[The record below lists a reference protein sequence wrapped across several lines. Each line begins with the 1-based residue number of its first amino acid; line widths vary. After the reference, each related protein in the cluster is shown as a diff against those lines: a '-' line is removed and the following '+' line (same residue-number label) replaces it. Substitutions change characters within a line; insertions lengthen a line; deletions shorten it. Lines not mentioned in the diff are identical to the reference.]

1 MLLFILLFFM
11 NHPTLHINATH
22 LTTSKGQLLVAIY
35 DSEDAFLDISKAV
48 RIQAFSIENKDNFKI
63 NFDNLPAGEYAVTL
77 AHDLNGNGKLDVNM
91 MGIPSEP
98 YGFSNNVR
106 PKFRAAKWSEAK
118 FKFGEK
124 GEKVDIKLDT
134 W

>member
-1 MLLFILLFFM
+1 MLLFILFLFLK
-11 NHPTLHINATH
+11 NPTLHINATN
-22 LTTSKGQLLVAIY
+22 LSTNKGRLLVAIY
-35 DSEDAFLDISKAV
+35 NTEDAFLDQSKAV

-63 NFDNLPAGEYAVTL
+63 NFENLPQGEYAVTL

-91 MGIPSEP
+91 MGIPTEP

-118 FKFGEK
+118 FSISEK
-124 GEKVDIKLDT
+124 GKLVDIKLDT